1 MEMLMTQHNGYMNN
15 DTICIWIGY
24 LLSRLKQKDS
34 TTTHRGRQLTEHKV
48 QSPNSPTQKS
58 KCKKQKVRQ
67 QKTPQN
73 SDGAS

>member
-1 MEMLMTQHNGYMNN
+1 MTEHNAYMNN
-15 DTICIWIGY
+15 DTIYIWITVTFKEKG
-24 LLSRLKQKDS
+24 LKHDTQ
-34 TTTHRGRQLTEHKV
+34 RQAVQLTEHKV